1 MKQITNIEDGT
12 SFFTENK
19 AIINLYD
26 AMPENFIIVDA
37 VVKENLGLELRT
49 ASFENRTF
57 EYGNDDFEVYGKFSM
72 NNGEHEIYDFQVQS
86 GLHLIE
92 MENLT
97 PELRNMIREEIESD
111 MHTSELFLDEWHN
124 EMINDRE
131 DYIQQMKEDER
142 ENR

>member
-12 SFFTENK
+12 CFFTENK
-19 AIINLYD
+19 AIISLYENLPSD
-26 AMPENFIIVDA
+26 FIVVDA
-37 VVKENLGLELRT
+37 VVKNSLGLEKRL
-49 ASFENRTF
+49 ASFENRNF
-57 EYGNDDFEVYGKFSM
+57 EYGNDDFEVYGKFTM
-72 NNGEHEIYDFQVQS
+72 HNGEHEIDDFQVQS
-86 GLHLIE
+86 GLHLID

-142 ENR
+142 GY